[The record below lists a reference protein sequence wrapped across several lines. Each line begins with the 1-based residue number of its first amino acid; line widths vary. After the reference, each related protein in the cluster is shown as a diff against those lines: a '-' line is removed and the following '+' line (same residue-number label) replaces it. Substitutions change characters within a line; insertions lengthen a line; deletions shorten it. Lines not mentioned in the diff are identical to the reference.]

1 MVFLTDFTGADLWA
15 DLTAGEDLDFAT
27 GLRAGEGAGLRDG
40 LGAGLRAA
48 LGAGLDAGFLR
59 DGLGNFFAGFFVDD
73 LFGAGLTGL
82 PTGFFFGAGAG
93 FLVFLAMMIVG

>member
-1 MVFLTDFTGADLWA
+1 VVFLADFTGADLWA
-15 DLTAGEDLDFAT
+15 DLTAGDELVFAA
-27 GLRAGEGAGLRDG
+27 GLRAGLGMGLRTG

-48 LGAGLDAGFLR
+48 LGAGLDAGFFR
-59 DGLGNFFAGFFVDD
+59 DGLGEFFAVFVDD
-73 LFGAGLTGL
+73 FFGAGLTGL